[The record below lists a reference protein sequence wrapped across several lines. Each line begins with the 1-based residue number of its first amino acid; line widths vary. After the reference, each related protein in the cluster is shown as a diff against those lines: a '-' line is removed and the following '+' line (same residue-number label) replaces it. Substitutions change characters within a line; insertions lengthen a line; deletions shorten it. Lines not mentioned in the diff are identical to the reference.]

1 MRLFATTL
9 LVKRPAF
16 RHEREVRLIFIPH
29 NKAKAKKDIFAYP
42 VDPNELIDQIM
53 IDPRMTEHEANLLKE
68 RIKLKT
74 GFTGKIKRSLLY
86 ALPPSW
92 TIPL

>member
-1 MRLFATTL
+1 
-9 LVKRPAF
+9 
-16 RHEREVRLIFIPH
+16 
-29 NKAKAKKDIFAYP
+29 
-42 VDPNELIDQIM
+42 M
-53 IDPRMTEHEANLLKE
+53 IDPRMAEKEANLLKE
-68 RIKLKT
+68 KIKLKT